1 MPREIKFKGWNGIKM
16 LEEQDLSVSSLNWRW
31 LGREDVTLL
40 QYTGLKDKN
49 GVEIYEGDI
58 VCVVED
64 VVADV
69 IEGWERTEPEGRFIE
84 VTIPEFYFHTTDE
97 FSAQDCE
104 IIGNIHESPELLK

>member
-1 MPREIKFKGWNGIKM
+1 M
-16 LEEQDLSVSSLNWRW
+16 
-31 LGREDVTLL
+31 